1 LAAAGLDPGSALGRG
16 GYIMRRSIRS
26 STISR
31 LAGAVA
37 ALWLGGA
44 GAAWAGGGSG
54 DLASLQNFIDPT
66 CAAFGIPSSNCPK
79 LPTISQAVLQLA
91 GWINASPAAIR
102 SNSFYGNIPVGPYI
116 DAGNPSRPPGL
127 KCVPA
132 NSCVDPLNPI
142 TGLPI
147 ESSVLSTLRP
157 LAFKSAVSA
166 NGQPTPVQL
175 YDSTADT
182 FVYAVAGASVANAP
196 QSDTFILFYDDPTRT
211 NQNLPQGQVVAKFSL
226 LLTVLN
232 SDGVTE
238 RQVAAVLQYKVPNKQ
253 QLDCSASILTGDFAG
268 TGTTQTLNFNT
279 LINGNNQPN
288 FQIGVNCAVVFAES
302 PASPH
307 AHAIFEITAS
317 LLITANT
324 DLPYLNIFSPPN
336 PATPALS
343 PSMLFNDDPG
353 VTPTNCPDPS
363 NPSKCLLGPNGMSIG
378 MAPNAGPYGPP
389 ATMSFANYSLCAD
402 LPGQGNGQPPVP
414 SVAAFYSI
422 APDGEVLLS
431 SALAPTPPGIVC
443 PTM

>member
-1 LAAAGLDPGSALGRG
+1 MVRASF
-16 GYIMRRSIRS
+16 RS
-26 STISR
+26 SIVSR
-31 LAGAVA
+31 VTGAVA
-37 ALWLGGA
+37 ALWLCGA

-54 DLASLQNFIDPT
+54 DLASLQNFID
-66 CAAFGIPSSNCPK
+66 AFCVPGLFPSVNCPT

-102 SNSFYGNIPVGPYI
+102 SNIAYGNIPVAPYI

-132 NSCVDPLNPI
+132 NSCVDPLDPI
-142 TGLPI
+142 SGSPVDP
-147 ESSVLSTLRP
+147 SVLSTLRP
-157 LAFKSAVSA
+157 LAFKSAVNA

-175 YDSTADT
+175 YDSTADA
-182 FVYAVAGASVANAP
+182 FLYAVAGASPKNASL
-196 QSDTFILFYDDPTRT
+196 QSDTFLLFYDVPTRT
-211 NQNLPQGQVVAKFSL
+211 NPNLPQGQVVAKFSL
-226 LLTVLN
+226 PLTVLN
-232 SDGVTE
+232 SDGTSE
-238 RQVAAVLQYKVPNKQ
+238 RQVAAVLQYKVPNKS
-253 QLDCSASILTGDFAG
+253 QLDCSASTITG
-268 TGTTQTLNFNT
+268 NFSGAVDSM
-279 LINGNNQPN
+279 GNPIQSSANPAD
-288 FQIGVNCAVVFAES
+288 IGVNCAVVFSSS
-302 PASPH
+302 PISTT
-307 AHAIFEITAS
+307 AHAIFQVAVP

-324 DLPYLNIFSPPN
+324 DPPYINISSPPN

-389 ATMSFANYSLCAD
+389 AAMSFAHYSLCAD
-402 LPGQGNGQPPVP
+402 LLRQGNGQPPVP

-431 SALAPTPPGIVC
+431 SALSPTPPGIVC
-443 PTM
+443 PSL

>member
-1 LAAAGLDPGSALGRG
+1 MRGSFGS
-16 GYIMRRSIRS
+16 SIV
-26 STISR
+26 SR
-31 LAGAVA
+31 LAGVVA
-37 ALWLGGA
+37 ALWLCCA

-102 SNSFYGNIPVGPYI
+102 SNTAYGNIPVGPYI

-142 TGLPI
+142 TGSPVDP
-147 ESSVLSTLRP
+147 SVLSTLRP
-157 LAFKSAVSA
+157 LAFVSAVNA
-166 NGQPTPVQL
+166 NGQPTPVEL
-175 YDSTADT
+175 YDSTANT
-182 FVYAVAGASVANAP
+182 FLYAVAGASPKNVSL
-196 QSDTFILFYDDPTRT
+196 QSDTFLLFYDVPTRT

-226 LLTVLN
+226 PLTVLN
-232 SDGVTE
+232 SDGTTE
-238 RQVAAVLQYKVPNKQ
+238 RQVAAVLQYKVPNKK
-253 QLDCSASILTGDFAG
+253 QLDCSASTITG
-268 TGTTQTLNFNT
+268 NFSGAMDS
-279 LINGNNQPN
+279 IGNPIQSSANPAD
-288 FQIGVNCAVVFAES
+288 IGVNCAVVFSSS
-302 PASPH
+302 PISTK
-307 AHAIFEITAS
+307 AHAIFQVAVP

-324 DLPYLNIFSPPN
+324 DLPYINIFSPPN

-353 VTPTNCPDPS
+353 VTPTNCPDS
-363 NPSKCLLGPNGMSIG
+363 SKPSKCLLGPNGMSIG
-378 MAPNAGPYGPP
+378 IAPNAGPYGPP
-389 ATMSFANYSLCAD
+389 ATMSFANYSLCAN
-402 LPGQGNGQPPVP
+402 LPRQGNGQPPVP